1 MPGAMPGTMPG
12 TMPGAGTVQAVA
24 INDTPPLEPWE
35 RGPAPFPG
43 GDPIFQQPT
52 GEQIQARLQSVL
64 PPPDWRSG
72 YPAHVVEAL
81 NVLKRYAVN
90 HDVVRGANHN
100 RWAPY

>member
-1 MPGAMPGTMPG
+1 M
-12 TMPGAGTVQAVA
+12 VQAVA
-24 INDTPPLEPWE
+24 INDT
-35 RGPAPFPG
+35 PAPFPG
-43 GDPIFQQPT
+43 GDPIFQQPP

-90 HDVVRGANHN
+90 HEVVRRGVNNNN